1 MDSSN
6 IHAAPATSAAVPGP
20 GTATAVAPAAEAG
33 LSLPFD
39 PIRLLAALLRNW
51 IWLLVTG
58 VVLGGG
64 LVTLG
69 YYKLQTSYT
78 VETELIRR
86 ESSTTIRA
94 SLQGDSFKPRQV
106 TVQTIVTV
114 MQSPKLLDRVGSLAT
129 PPITGAA
136 LGRML
141 TIKPEKE
148 TDLISVSLTTKL
160 GAQAT
165 ADLVN
170 LYAREVV
177 AMTAQMQSEEA
188 GELDKFLRDQI
199 AKIDAELDDINK
211 ESLEFSRESDFY
223 GDDREVEAYLHQ
235 TSDAEMQIENAKTE
249 LETVEFRMANV
260 EHELAQQDPMAIRL
274 NQAQAQLKTLE
285 ASYATN
291 SPLVKSA
298 ADQVTELE
306 QQIAATG
313 GLKTNFDSNFQFSDN
328 TLANDLYMQLVNLR
342 GQREGLQKQM
352 AQLKTFA
359 EGVQEKL
366 RSVPAKSQHHDAIV
380 ARQQSLQVTRD
391 LFSGRQ
397 HEAQIYEENSPG
409 LYRQF
414 APATEDSV
422 GTSNRTMKVALAG
435 VAGFVLG
442 LVLSTGL
449 VLGRELLDLRVI
461 SAGDL
466 KRSTGVPVIARLPKL
481 ASLNPVQLAQWR
493 FRTWAQVIRKLK
505 LQNETRLTLAFT
517 STASGEG
524 KSTFI
529 KELHV
534 AALDRRLPVVLVTNA
549 PAGDARAR
557 RVPLTEAL
565 ARPELVCEHVRAK
578 PDVALELSFGS
589 DWKWTLENRTLWEK
603 AVVVW
608 QQLNPLAIFVELPPM
623 TDLDAVLT
631 AELMPLTIWVTM
643 SGKLHQREL
652 AESLELVEA
661 GEVKLVA
668 AMLDYE
674 SPELVRL
681 SFLGRL
687 GLPV

>member
-1 MDSSN
+1 MDASH
-6 IHAAPATSAAVPGP
+6 IHPTPTTSAAVPGP
-20 GTATAVAPAAEAG
+20 GPATPATPAAEGG

-39 PIRLLAALLRNW
+39 PLRLLAALLRNW
-51 IWLLVTG
+51 IWLLLTG
-58 VVLGGG
+58 LVLGAG
-64 LVTLG
+64 LLTLG
-69 YYKLQTSYT
+69 YYKLETSYT
-78 VETELIRR
+78 VDTELIRR
-86 ESSTTIRA
+86 EASTTIRA
-94 SLQGDSFKPRQV
+94 SLQGESFKPRQV

-129 PPITGAA
+129 PPLSGTA
-136 LGRML
+136 LARML

-148 TDLISVSLTTKL
+148 TDLISVSLRTKL
-160 GAQAT
+160 GPQRT
-165 ADLVN
+165 ADLIN

-177 AMTAQMQSEEA
+177 AMTAQMQSDEA
-188 GELDKFLRDQI
+188 AELDKFLRDQI
-199 AKIDAELDDINK
+199 AKIDSELDDINK
-211 ESLEFSRESDFY
+211 ESLDFSRESDFY
-223 GDDREVEAYLHQ
+223 GDDREVEAYLRQ
-235 TSDAEMQIENAKTE
+235 SSDAEMQIESAKTE

-274 NQAQAQLKTLE
+274 NQARGQLKILQ

-298 ADQVTELE
+298 ADQVAEIE
-306 QQIAATG
+306 QQIAASG

-366 RSVPAKSQHHDAIV
+366 RSVPAKSQHHAAIV

-422 GTSNRTMKVALAG
+422 EVSNRTMKVVLAG
-435 VAGFVLG
+435 VVGFILG
-442 LVLSTGL
+442 LVLSVGV
-449 VLGRELLDLRVI
+449 VLTRELLDLRVI

-466 KRSTGVPVIARLPKL
+466 KRSTGVPVIARLPDL
-481 ASLNPVQLAQWR
+481 ATLNPVQLAQWR

-517 STASGEG
+517 STAPGEG
-524 KSTFI
+524 KSTFMR
-529 KELHV
+529 ELHI

-549 PAGDARAR
+549 PAGNTRAR

-565 ARPELVCEHVRAK
+565 ARPELVGEHVRSQ
-578 PDVALELSFGS
+578 PDVSLELCFDH
-589 DWKWTLENRTLWEK
+589 DWKWTLANRTLWER
-603 AVVVW
+603 AVIVW
-608 QQLNPLAIFVELPPM
+608 QQLNPLAVFVELPPM
-623 TDLDAVLT
+623 IDLDAVLA
-631 AELMPLTIWVTM
+631 AELMPLTIWVTS

>member
-1 MDSSN
+1 MEPSN
-6 IHAAPATSAAVPGP
+6 IHAAPAISAAGPGP
-20 GTATAVAPAAEAG
+20 GAATAAAPAAEGG

-39 PIRLLAALLRNW
+39 PLRLLAALLRNW
-51 IWLLVTG
+51 IWLLITG
-58 VVLGGG
+58 IVMGGG
-64 LVTLG
+64 LLAFG
-69 YYKLQTSYT
+69 YYKVQTSYT

-86 ESSTTIRA
+86 EASTTIRA

-129 PPITGAA
+129 PPLTGAA

-148 TDLISVSLTTKL
+148 TDLISVSLTTKQ
-160 GAQAT
+160 GAQKT

-188 GELDKFLRDQI
+188 GELDKFLREQI

-211 ESLEFSRESDFY
+211 ESLEFSRENDFY
-223 GDDREVEAYLHQ
+223 GDDREVEAYLRQ
-235 TSDAEMQIENAKTE
+235 SSDAEMQIESAKTD
-249 LETVEFRMANV
+249 LETVEFRIANV

-274 NQAQAQLKTLE
+274 NQARAQLKTLQT
-285 ASYATN
+285 SYATN

-298 ADQVTELE
+298 ADQVGELE

-313 GLKTNFDSNFQFSDN
+313 GLKTNFDANFQFSDN

-352 AQLKTFA
+352 AQLRTFA
-359 EGVQEKL
+359 DGVQEKL
-366 RSVPAKSQHHDAIV
+366 RSVPAKSQHHAAIV

-422 GTSNRTMKVALAG
+422 ATSNRTVKVALAG
-435 VAGFVLG
+435 VVGFILG
-442 LVLSTGL
+442 LVLTTGL

-466 KRSTGVPVIARLPKL
+466 KRSTGVPVIARLPDL

-517 STASGEG
+517 STVPGEG

-529 KELHV
+529 RELHF

-549 PAGDARAR
+549 AAGEGPAR
-557 RVPLTEAL
+557 RVPLAEAL
-565 ARPELVCEHVRAK
+565 NRPELVCEHVRTK
-578 PDVALELSFGS
+578 PDVALELHFGN
-589 DWKWTLENRTLWEK
+589 DWKWTLENRTLWER
-603 AVVVW
+603 ATAVW
-608 QQLNPLAIFVELPPM
+608 QQLNPLAVFVELPPM

>member
-1 MDSSN
+1 MDPS
-6 IHAAPATSAAVPGP
+6 HLPATPTTGTPGSAPGP
-20 GTATAVAPAAEAG
+20 APAAEGG

-39 PIRLLAALLRNW
+39 PVRLLAALLRNW
-51 IWLLVTG
+51 VWLLLAG
-58 VVLGGG
+58 VVLGAG
-64 LVTLG
+64 LLTLG
-69 YYKLQTSYT
+69 HYKLETSYT

-86 ESSTTIRA
+86 EATTTIRA

-129 PPITGAA
+129 PPISGSAFA
-136 LGRML
+136 RML

-148 TDLISVSLTTKL
+148 TDLISVSLKTKL
-160 GAQAT
+160 GPQAT

-170 LYAREVV
+170 LYAHEVV
-177 AMTAQMQSEEA
+177 AMTAQMQSDEA
-188 GELDKFLRDQI
+188 AELDKFLREQI

-223 GDDREVEAYLHQ
+223 GDDREVEAYLRQ
-235 TSDAEMQIENAKTE
+235 SSDAEMQIENAKTE
-249 LETVEFRMANV
+249 LETVEFRMASV

-274 NQAQAQLKTLE
+274 NQARAQLKTLK
-285 ASYATN
+285 ASYSEN

-298 ADQVTELE
+298 ADQVAALE
-306 QQIAATG
+306 QQVEASG
-313 GLKTNFDSNFQFSDN
+313 GLKTNFDANFQFSDN

-366 RSVPAKSQHHDAIV
+366 RSVPAKSQHHAGIV

-422 GTSNRTMKVALAG
+422 EVSNRTMKVVLAG
-435 VAGFVLG
+435 VVGFVLG
-442 LVLSTGL
+442 LVLATGA
-449 VLGRELLDLRVI
+449 VLGRELLDLRVV

-466 KRSTGVPVIARLPKL
+466 KRSTGVPVIARLPDL
-481 ASLNPVQLAQWR
+481 AGFTPVQLAQWR
-493 FRTWAQVIRKLK
+493 FRTWAQTIRKLS

-517 STASGEG
+517 STQPGEG

-529 KELHV
+529 RELHV

-549 PAGDARAR
+549 PVGGSGSR
-557 RVPLTEAL
+557 RVPLIEAL
-565 ARPELVCEHVRAK
+565 ARPELVCEHVRAT
-578 PDVALELSFGS
+578 PEVALELDFDH
-589 DWKWTLENRTLWEK
+589 DWKWTLENRTLWER
-603 AVVVW
+603 AWAVW
-608 QQLNPLAIFVELPPM
+608 QSLNSLAVFVELPPM
-623 TDLDAVLT
+623 TDLDAVLA
-631 AELMPLTIWVTM
+631 AELMPLTIWVTT
-643 SGKLHQREL
+643 SGRLQQREL
-652 AESLELVEA
+652 AEALELVEA
-661 GEVKLVA
+661 GEVNLVA

-674 SPELVRL
+674 QPELVRL

>member
-1 MDSSN
+1 MESSN
-6 IHAAPATSAAVPGP
+6 IHATPAASATGP
-20 GTATAVAPAAEAG
+20 GSGAAASTAPAAEGG

-39 PIRLLAALLRNW
+39 PLRLLAALLRNW
-51 IWLLVTG
+51 IWLLLT
-58 VVLGGG
+58 G
-64 LVTLG
+64 LVMGAGLLALG
-69 YYKLQTSYT
+69 HYKLETSYT

-86 ESSTTIRA
+86 EASTTIRA

-129 PPITGAA
+129 PPVSGSA
-136 LGRML
+136 LAGML

-148 TDLISVSLTTKL
+148 TDLISVTLKTKL
-160 GAQAT
+160 GIQRT
-165 ADLVN
+165 ADLIN

-177 AMTAQMQSEEA
+177 AMTAQMQSDEA
-188 GELDKFLRDQI
+188 AELDKFLREQI
-199 AKIDAELDDINK
+199 SKIDAELDDINK

-223 GDDREVEAYLHQ
+223 GDDREVEAYLHE

-249 LETVEFRMANV
+249 LETVEFRIANV

-274 NQAQAQLKTLE
+274 NQALAQLKTLE
-285 ASYATN
+285 ASYSTN

-298 ADQVTELE
+298 ANQVAALEL
-306 QQIAATG
+306 QIAATG

-359 EGVQEKL
+359 DGVQEKL
-366 RSVPAKSQHHDAIV
+366 RSVPAKSQHHAAIV

-422 GTSNRTMKVALAG
+422 EVSNRTMKVVMAG
-435 VAGFVLG
+435 VVGFVLG

-466 KRSTGVPVIARLPKL
+466 KRSTGVPVIARLPDL

-517 STASGEG
+517 STVPGEG

-529 KELHV
+529 KELHF

-549 PAGDARAR
+549 PAGDDRAR

-565 ARPELVCEHVRAK
+565 KHPELVCEQVRAK
-578 PDVALELSFGS
+578 PDLALELYFDA
-589 DWKWTLENRTLWEK
+589 DWKWTLENRTLWER
-603 AVVVW
+603 AVTVW
-608 QQLNPLAIFVELPPM
+608 QSLDPLAIFVELPTM

-631 AELMPLTIWVTM
+631 AELMPLTIWVTK

-674 SPELVRL
+674 QPELVRL
-681 SFLGRL
+681 AFLGRL